1 MAVKERINPKTGKK
15 EYKVRYYFMK
25 EGKKRDSETG
35 WFNTQAQAEREAKKL
50 KELKEK
56 EDLHKIAERRDK
68 RLVTLYSEFLEELN
82 KDAIATS
89 SNYLKGT
96 YRVGRAVAN
105 SYLPKDIQEVKG
117 RDIDSYTFKKW
128 LAAIDNSNLAGSTVR
143 NYRKVLIKFNNW
155 LALNGYYLEDG
166 LEEQIEYGINKA
178 KLKPTIVGNRE
189 ADGNRAVISILDFMQ
204 ITYYYYDA
212 GLEIFRNFYYYTM
225 FYVLFFSG
233 MRKEELVGLQWK
245 FIDLR
250 EDKRLIYIKNAIAEI
265 EDETEVLERVK
276 KEKYKTKNLTSIRII
291 PIFDFYYDL
300 LVDYKESYRYEL
312 GLSKEEMEECFVF
325 PRIRR
330 NKAYPHMFAK
340 HGRIYE
346 EFIKV
351 QKARNLPKSDIQMLR
366 HSCATFLILPPPN
379 GLGYTE
385 TKIKDYFGHADEK
398 MLMKVYAKLNTIQ
411 KSDRMKDTFSDIYS
425 PEVDTDKEK
434 EREAKEELIRRI
446 KGDNQKKEKARK
458 LRIFAQI
465 DKVIKDGQQ
474 VYYYRPKDKEII
486 KEYAETQKNG
496 KAQIQ
501 FIEEE

>member
-1 MAVKERINPKTGKK
+1 
-15 EYKVRYYFMK
+15 
-25 EGKKRDSETG
+25 
-35 WFNTQAQAEREAKKL
+35 
-50 KELKEK
+50 
-56 EDLHKIAERRDK
+56 
-68 RLVTLYSEFLEELN
+68 
-82 KDAIATS
+82 
-89 SNYLKGT
+89 
-96 YRVGRAVAN
+96 
-105 SYLPKDIQEVKG
+105 
-117 RDIDSYTFKKW
+117 
-128 LAAIDNSNLAGSTVR
+128 
-143 NYRKVLIKFNNW
+143 
-155 LALNGYYLEDG
+155 
-166 LEEQIEYGINKA
+166 
-178 KLKPTIVGNRE
+178 
-189 ADGNRAVISILDFMQ
+189 
-204 ITYYYYDA
+204 
-212 GLEIFRNFYYYTM
+212 M

-250 EDKRLIYIKNAIAEI
+250 EDKRLIHIKNAIAQI
-265 EDETEVLERVK
+265 EDEKEALERAR
-276 KEKYKTKNLTSIRII
+276 KEKYQTKNLSSIRII

-300 LVDYKESYRYEL
+300 LVDYKESYRYEF
-312 GLSKEEMEECFVF
+312 GLSKEEIEECFVF
-325 PRIRR
+325 PRVERGKM
-330 NKAYPHMFAK
+330 NPHIYANPD
-340 HGRIYE
+340 RIYR

-351 QKARNLPKSDIQMLR
+351 QKARKLPKTDIQMLR

-385 TKIKDYFGHADEK
+385 TKVKDYFGHTDEE

-425 PEVDTDKEK
+425 PNADIDKEK

-486 KEYAETQKNG
+486 REYAETQKNG

>member
-35 WFNTQAQAEREAKKL
+35 WFNTQGQAEREAKKL

-56 EDLHKIAERRDK
+56 EDLHKISERRDK
-68 RLVTLYSEFLEELN
+68 RVVTLYSEFLEELN
-82 KDAIATS
+82 KEAIATS
-89 SNYLKGT
+89 SNHLKGT
-96 YRVGRAVAN
+96 FKTGKAIEN
-105 SYLPKDIQEVKG
+105 NYLPRDIQEVKG
-117 RDIDSYTFKKW
+117 REIDSYTFKKW
-128 LAAIDNSNLAGSTVR
+128 LAEIDNSNLAGSSVR
-143 NYRKVLIKFNNW
+143 NYRKVLVKFNHW
-155 LALNGYYLEDG
+155 LALNGYYLEQG
-166 LEEQIEYGINKA
+166 LEEQIEYSINKT
-178 KLKPTIVGNRE
+178 KIKPTIVGNKE
-189 ADGNRAVISILDFMQ
+189 ASGNRAVMSILDFMQ

-212 GLEIFRNFYYYTM
+212 GLELFKNFYYYTM

-250 EDKRLIYIKNAIAEI
+250 EDKRLIHIKNAIAEI
-265 EDETEVLERVK
+265 EDEEEALERAR
-276 KEKYKTKNLTSIRII
+276 KEKYQTKNLSSIRII

-300 LVDYKESYRYEL
+300 LVDYKESYRYEF
-312 GLSKEEMEECFVF
+312 GLSKEEIEECFVF
-325 PRIRR
+325 PRVERSGI
-330 NKAYPHMFAK
+330 NPHMYTN
-340 HGRIYE
+340 HDTMYR

-351 QKARNLPKSDIQMLR
+351 QKARKLPKTDIQMLR

-385 TKIKDYFGHADEK
+385 TKVKDYFGHTDEE

-411 KSDRMKDTFSDIYS
+411 KSDRMKDTFSDIYR
-425 PEVDTDKEK
+425 PNADIDKEK

-486 KEYAETQKNG
+486 REYAETQKNG